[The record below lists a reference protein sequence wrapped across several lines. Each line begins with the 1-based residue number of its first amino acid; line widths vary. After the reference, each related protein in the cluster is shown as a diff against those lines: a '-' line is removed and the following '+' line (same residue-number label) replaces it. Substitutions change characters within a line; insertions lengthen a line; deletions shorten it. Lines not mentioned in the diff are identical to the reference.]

1 MVSCEMLQYPYRSQ
15 NSSILKIINSP
26 GVILDLWSWPCS
38 LSIRMWCWRFCKEL
52 RCLLQVNTGMPPASP
67 GPWHR
72 EFRPVQRSREK
83 TSSEPECSPL
93 KPSRSV
99 HLVLHSTH
107 SGQAWTCWRTR
118 QHDLFKKKK
127 QTFGLFL
134 QTGRTLLLRGAW
146 QKSCNTTKKTAL
158 LSFIGFEWH
167 TVWGPDRGFLCND
180 ANIKR
185 ASLLNTNKW
194 NKQVQPKFFWL
205 AWQQI

>member
-127 QTFGLFL
+127 NRRLVYFSKLAVPYCSGEHGKNPVTRQRRL
-134 QTGRTLLLRGAW
+134 RCYLLLVLNDTQSGA
-146 QKSCNTTKKTAL
+146 QIEA
-158 LSFIGFEWH
+158 
-167 TVWGPDRGFLCND
+167 
-180 ANIKR
+180 
-185 ASLLNTNKW
+185 
-194 NKQVQPKFFWL
+194 FF
-205 AWQQI
+205 ATMQT